1 MRAAAKWLQVPKQ
14 LRRALLRRW
23 QSKSALAPATMLLTG
38 GETAAAVLE
47 ALGVKMVQVRGEAA
61 PGLAWFEIPAADGLM
76 IACISKSG
84 GFGNDT
90 LVKALHEKRG
100 IPCGGNIVII
110 TRATDDKKTMDK
122 TSDASLLGEQTKVR
136 DKTRPAPLAD
146 RVYEQLAA
154 RIASGEFRPN
164 TKLPPENDL
173 ALMVGVS
180 RPILRTALGR
190 LKSEGMIVSR
200 QGAGSFVRD
209 RAATTLGFS
218 PVETIADI
226 QRCYEFRLTI
236 EPDAAFAAAN
246 RRNETSLRKMESALE
261 LLLDAT
267 RHQRHREDV
276 DFSFHLAV
284 TEAAT
289 TISSQRCKP

>member
-1 MRAAAKWLQVPKQ
+1 M
-14 LRRALLRRW
+14 
-23 QSKSALAPATMLLTG
+23 
-38 GETAAAVLE
+38 
-47 ALGVKMVQVRGEAA
+47 
-61 PGLAWFEIPAADGLM
+61 
-76 IACISKSG
+76 
-84 GFGNDT
+84 
-90 LVKALHEKRG
+90 
-100 IPCGGNIVII
+100 
-110 TRATDDKKTMDK
+110 DKKTMDK
-122 TSDASLLGEQTKVR
+122 TSDASLPGEQIRVR
-136 DKTRPAPLAD
+136 AKTRPAPLAD

-190 LKSEGMIVSR
+190 LKTEGIIVSR

-246 RRNETSLRKMESALE
+246 RRNDTSLRKMESALE
-261 LLLDAT
+261 LLRDAT

-284 TEAAT
+284 TEAANNHYY
-289 TISSQRCKP
+289 SSTMQALKEHIFVGMHMHGLSLVGVKAKLQNVLEEHRAIYDAIANRQPEEACRAMRIHLEGSRNRLFEGKSLDLSHDR